1 MKVKAFGVRHSQT
14 DIICT
19 EGIPVDMTGLVSKKM
34 NDDNTATFGAG
45 LNLREAT
52 SFLRRYD
59 RGLKTTPGFGNITI
73 GGAIGT
79 GAHGSSIKYHA
90 SISSQVASVKI
101 VNGFGEIMLI
111 TEPEDLRAFKIHLGL
126 LGNLILI
133 PPIYGT
139 N

>member
-1 MKVKAFGVRHSQT
+1 MVDIVNEAIDEGLTVKAFGIRHSQT

-19 EGIPVDMTGLVSKKM
+19 EGIPIDMTGLQSKKM

-52 SFLRRYD
+52 SFLRLHGRAL
-59 RGLKTTPGFGNITI
+59 RTTPGFGNITI

-90 SISSQVASVKI
+90 SISSQVAKVKI
-101 VNGFGEIMLI
+101 VNGVGKVEEI
-111 TEPEDLRAFKIHLGL
+111 TDPADLQAFKLHLGL
-126 LGNLILI
+126 LG
-133 PPIYGT
+133 
-139 N
+139 